1 MLQQNHHHHIH
12 NSSHHQVVSSPHPST
27 TAGAPTGNLIANPN
41 NQGVQ
46 FYNQPYSLISINQ
59 LKQQQPNNQAQVHT
73 FNPAPVNSGVNSQLP
88 VTVKPSGSSVNG
100 QLQQQ
105 KQQQALQGSN
115 NLTALNEIDS
125 DDSVDT
131 DDEELDEINRTERHV
146 YVTFDVTNQAAQL
159 LKKLATDNFDRLRE
173 IGIRSVKLKSEPET
187 IKIAKRLKRE
197 SIVSS
202 QNHDAA
208 NNTNLQPVLPPQ
220 QQLPKDEPLTMPNQT
235 MVAQQLPLVNP
246 SVNPTTKKRNRKTI
260 NELTSSPNYLEASQ
274 QQKMS
279 IANYQQQHTHHVP
292 SQGSVDTNRN
302 LKLEE
307 SLMNLQ
313 NKPQS
318 TEAENSKHPQQHTIQ
333 QQYHQQQQ
341 PHQPKQFY
349 QIDKDG
355 NVVAHT
361 ANSNIIQI
369 NPANQKQPAQL
380 PQQQPQPIVVAQQN
394 YPNNPANMTNN
405 RGPYNQYANQPGQ
418 NLIQQQQLPLQ
429 QQMHRSPTQQPGMQP
444 QPQSQQYRMPSPML
458 ANLLSNSSSPQIAPG
473 NDMYNNGSMS
483 VPNSTQP
490 NNNNPVM
497 IRQMSN
503 NYEYVNTNNVN
514 SMNAQQHHHQQQTMN
529 YQGQPQQSQNND
541 ALKQQQPDFNLMKS
555 EDYKHIYQM
564 RQQFASQAGPNQHN
578 QQHML
583 NQNATMPVVPTGSA
597 VLSPV
602 AGPATTAAAAPGST
616 PTKRKRAPADPN
628 KPKTKRAKA
637 NATAGLIR
645 VSFRKILKLITA

>member
-1 MLQQNHHHHIH
+1 MLQQNHHHHHH

-27 TAGAPTGNLIANPN
+27 TAGVPTGNLIANPN

-46 FYNQPYSLISINQ
+46 FYNQSYSLISINQ
-59 LKQQQPNNQAQVHT
+59 LKQQQQQNNQAHVHS
-73 FNPAPVNSGVNSQLP
+73 FNPAPVNSGVNSQVP
-88 VTVKPSGSSVNG
+88 VTAKSSESSVDG
-100 QLQQQ
+100 QLEQQQ
-105 KQQQALQGSN
+105 QHHALQGSN
-115 NLTALNEIDS
+115 NVTGFNEIDS
-125 DDSVDT
+125 DDSIDT

-159 LKKLATDNFDRLRE
+159 LKKLATDNFHRLRE

-187 IKIAKRLKRE
+187 IKITKRLKRE

-202 QNHDAA
+202 QNHEAA
-208 NNTNLQPVLPPQ
+208 NNTNLQPILPPQ
-220 QQLPKDEPLTMPNQT
+220 QQFPKGEPLTMPNQIMAQT
-235 MVAQQLPLVNP
+235 QQLPLVNP
-246 SVNPTTKKRNRKTI
+246 SAQQSVNPTTKKRNRKTI

-279 IANYQQQHTHHVP
+279 VANYQQQQHTHHVP

-307 SLMNLQ
+307 SLKNLQ

-318 TEAENSKHPQQHTIQ
+318 TEAENSQHPQQHTIQ

-361 ANSNIIQI
+361 SNSNIIQF
-369 NPANQKQPAQL
+369 NPANQKQSTQL
-380 PQQQPQPIVVAQQN
+380 PQQPQPIVVAQQN
-394 YPNNPANMTNN
+394 YPNNPGNMTNN

-418 NLIQQQQLPLQ
+418 NLIQQPQQ
-429 QQMHRSPTQQPGMQP
+429 QQMHRPPPQQPGMQP
-444 QPQSQQYRMPSPML
+444 HAQQYRMPSPML
-458 ANLLSNSSSPQIAPG
+458 ANLLSNSSSPQIASG

-514 SMNAQQHHHQQQTMN
+514 SMNPQQQNMN
-529 YQGQPQQSQNND
+529 YQGQPQNND
-541 ALKQQQPDFNLMKS
+541 AIKQQQPDFNLMKS

-564 RQQFASQAGPNQHN
+564 RQQFASQAGPNQIQHH
-578 QQHML
+578 QQQML
-583 NQNATMPVVPTGSA
+583 NQNPTMPVIPTGNA

-602 AGPATTAAAAPGST
+602 AGPATTAAAAPGTT

-637 NATAGLIR
+637 NAAAGLIR
-645 VSFRKILKLITA
+645 VSLKKNIEL